1 MNSATKLKI
10 YSKLVSAKKAIDKA
24 SIAVGTVGVTALG
37 LATSASAEGAV
48 TPAVTPVVDF
58 SGVDLTGLT
67 SSITG
72 CIPQVLPVAVTMVGI
87 RKAISFFLGTIRG
100 C

>member
-1 MNSATKLKI
+1 MNFATKLKI
-10 YSKLVSAKKAIDKA
+10 YSKLVGAKKALDKA
-24 SIAVGTVGVTALG
+24 SVAVGAAGMSIIG
-37 LATSASAEGAV
+37 LATSASAEGAS
-48 TPAVTPVVDF
+48 TPVVDF

-67 SSITG
+67 ASITG

>member
-24 SIAVGTVGVTALG
+24 SIAVGTFGVTALG

-48 TPAVTPVVDF
+48 SPVVDF

-67 SSITG
+67 ASITG